1 MLRFLLSALLVVAAS
16 AYNLAVLPRSS
27 AVHARTPSPTMM
39 PKFLKD
45 LFPDLPKPGE
55 IRVLGSMGCGLTLF
69 PREAKKL
76 KAQKAAAEA
85 PAPATAEPESEE

>member
-1 MLRFLLSALLVVAAS
+1 MLRFLLVALLVVAAS
-16 AYNLAVLPRSS
+16 AYNLVTPPRG
-27 AVHARTPSPTMM
+27 AAIRARTTSPTMM

-45 LFPDLPKPGE
+45 LFPELPKPGE
-55 IRVLGSMGCGLTLF
+55 IVVLGTMGGGLTLF

-85 PAPATAEPESEE
+85 PAPAAEDSEE